1 MEEADDDDDF
11 EPRRGAADVP
21 AYDTGRR
28 VRQEI
33 VENFFS

>member
-1 MEEADDDDDF
+1 MEEADDDDDL
-11 EPRRGAADVP
+11 EPRGGAAAVP
-21 AYDTGRR
+21 AYETGRR